1 MRKITGVMYSYSF
14 LCNRKLWFFSHDITM
29 EHESELVSIG
39 KLIDENTFERERK
52 HILIDGIV
60 NIDFIKNGIVYE
72 VKKSEKEKQMA
83 INQIKYYLYIMKQN
97 GMEEIKGTLSIPTA
111 KYKEEV
117 ILTDAD
123 ILMIM
128 QRIKV
133 IEEIINSD
141 KIPKAERISA
151 CKSCAYFEMCYA

>member
-1 MRKITGVMYSYSF
+1 MYSYSF
-14 LCNRKLWFFSHDITM
+14 LCNRKLWFFAHDITM

-52 HILIDGIV
+52 HIMIDEIV
-60 NIDFIKNGIVYE
+60 NIDFIKNGIIYE

-83 INQIKYYLYIMKQN
+83 INQIKYYLYIMKQQ
-97 GMEEIKGTLSIPTA
+97 GLAGIKGVLSIPTA

-117 ILTDAD
+117 VLTDKD
-123 ILMIM
+123 ISEIL

-133 IEEIINSD
+133 IEDIINSG
-141 KIPKAERISA
+141 KIPKIEHIPA
-151 CKSCAYFEMCYA
+151 CKSCAYFEMCYV